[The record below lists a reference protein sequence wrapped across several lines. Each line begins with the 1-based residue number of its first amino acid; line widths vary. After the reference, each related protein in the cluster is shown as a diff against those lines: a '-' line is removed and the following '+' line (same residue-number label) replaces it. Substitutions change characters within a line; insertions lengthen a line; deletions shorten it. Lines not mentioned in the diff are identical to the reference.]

1 MDGNRSK
8 MRMKEPIK
16 RRNSS
21 VEKEKMAF
29 NLSSPSPSAIT
40 LLPSQSNA
48 RHALKSNLKLIS
60 NHRVRCSAEP
70 ESASNVPDTSEE
82 PITTKPQNQ
91 LTSRRICLACL
102 TSSLPLISNSS
113 SRHNQASAI
122 GSDAKERPAACRNCG
137 GGGAII
143 CEMCGGTGKWKALN
157 RKRAKDTYE
166 FTECPNCYG
175 RGKLVCPVCLGTGLP
190 NNKGLLRRPDA
201 KQLLEKMYNGRL
213 LPNS

>member
-1 MDGNRSK
+1 
-8 MRMKEPIK
+8 
-16 RRNSS
+16 
-21 VEKEKMAF
+21 MAF

-40 LLPSQSNA
+40 PLSAHSNP
-48 RHALKSNLKLIS
+48 RHALQSNLKS
-60 NHRVRCSAEP
+60 VSYRVRCSL
-70 ESASNVPDTSEE
+70 ESESSSADVPDTSPE
-82 PITTKPQNQ
+82 PITTKTQNH
-91 LTSRRICLACL
+91 LTSRRRCLACL
-102 TSSLPLISNSS
+102 TSSIALISNSS
-113 SRHNQASAI
+113 SPQEKAIASDMKP
-122 GSDAKERPAACRNCG
+122 GCRNCG
-137 GGGAII
+137 GSGAII